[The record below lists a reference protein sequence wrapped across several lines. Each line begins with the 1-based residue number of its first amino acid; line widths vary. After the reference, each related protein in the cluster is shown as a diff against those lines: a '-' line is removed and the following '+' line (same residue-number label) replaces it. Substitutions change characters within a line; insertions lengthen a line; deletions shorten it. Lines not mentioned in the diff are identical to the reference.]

1 MTNENS
7 NNSTNEARQ
16 ILFHGGLMALLRKQ
30 ILLQVILLTFLSVID
45 NSLYA
50 QKSSEKIKSEITKAL
65 EIWNAACKKAD
76 INQVMSLLDDSEEIM
91 VIGSANGEINKGKEE
106 IKKWASQIFGFA
118 GFSWEMSR
126 VDISGN
132 GKTAWVFVDGKMVVN
147 FHKGGKKVTPYRFT
161 GILVKKKGG
170 WKWSM
175 FDGSVPQ
182 QE

>member
-1 MTNENS
+1 MKNENS
-7 NNSTNEARQ
+7 ISSNNEARQ
-16 ILFHGGLMALLRKQ
+16 ILFHGGLMTLLKKHF
-30 ILLQVILLTFLSVID
+30 ILQVIILTFLSVID

-50 QKSSEKIKSEITKAL
+50 QKSSEKFKSEITKAV

-106 IKKWASQIFGFA
+106 VKKWVSQLFGFA
-118 GFSWEMSR
+118 GFSWEMNR
-126 VDISGN
+126 IDITGN

-161 GILVKKKGG
+161 EIWVKKKGA
-170 WKWSM
+170 WKLSL

-182 QE
+182 SE